1 MSLDRIEESVLEEAS
16 AALLRGDLVV
26 FPTETVYGLGAI
38 ATDENAV
45 AKIFATKGRPSTHA
59 LICHVADFAVAER
72 YIVDPPKEAFELA
85 KRFWPGPLTLI
96 FRKHP
101 SIPALT
107 TGGGETVAIRVPS
120 HPVALALL
128 RKVGAPVAAPSA
140 NPYQSISPT
149 CADHVVRAF
158 DGRSHDI
165 AILLDGG
172 PSHVGVESTVVD
184 LSVDPPVLLRPGA
197 VSFSEL
203 REVLPNLHNA
213 MDINTMDRS
222 TSRPGA
228 ADHRAPGQDAKHYAP
243 KARVR
248 LCSPS
253 ELASYKESREPNSLV
268 GYIRFG
274 PSNNE
279 ATREIVERSSTHDL
293 SIDPSVAM
301 ASLFFCLH
309 ALDAWGAEEIV
320 IEVPPQGE
328 AWDAV
333 RDRVQRAAGLK
344 IL

>member
-1 MSLDRIEESVLEEAS
+1 MLVRKIAADSIEESVLEEAS
-16 AALLRGDLVV
+16 AALLRGELVV

-101 SIPALT
+101 SIPAIT

-158 DGRSHDI
+158 EGRAHDI
-165 AILLDGG
+165 VLLLDGG

-184 LSVDPPVLLRPGA
+184 LSVDPPMLLRPGA
-197 VSFSEL
+197 LSFSEL
-203 REVLPNLHNA
+203 RGVLPNLRNA
-213 MDINTMDRS
+213 T
-222 TSRPGA
+222 TSLPGA
-228 ADHRAPGQDAKHYAP
+228 PDHRAPGQDAKHYAP

-253 ELASYKESREPNSLV
+253 ELASHKESRDPNSWV

-274 PSNNE
+274 RSKKEE
-279 ATREIVERSSTHDL
+279 AEEIVERTSTHDL
-293 SIDPSVAM
+293 SADPTVAM
-301 ASLFFCLH
+301 ASLFSSLH
-309 ALDAWGAEEIV
+309 AFDAWGAEEIV